1 VADLRFVL
9 PGTDTIT
16 LSGQTADKLIRAGNG
31 DAALLYLYVL
41 RTGGALDIR
50 DAAKTLNRSEA
61 AVSSSWAFLGNL
73 GLLKYDDAV
82 APPQKD
88 ELPEYTAE
96 DIRRE
101 LDNGTVFAS
110 LVQEVQKL
118 LGRILTSDDLI
129 RLFGIYDTL
138 GLPPEVIFQLISYCI
153 YEFRKKYEHHQER
166 HKRMPSMRYIEK
178 AAYTWEREGIFTL
191 EQAEQYL
198 KRLES
203 KQSMTEEVKRCLQIR
218 DRALSASERKYIES
232 WLELG
237 YTPEIIEIA
246 YDKTVLKTGRLAWSY
261 MDSIITSWHQ
271 KGLRTAEDVL
281 RKDVKGPPP
290 QKAAPKKTAPAANG
304 LADYERMKKYL
315 EKLREE

>member
-1 VADLRFVL
+1 
-9 PGTDTIT
+9 
-16 LSGQTADKLIRAGNG
+16 LSGQTRKNSSAPATAT
-31 DAALLYLYVL
+31 AALLYLYVL

-61 AVSSSWAFLGNL
+61 AVSSSWAFLGKL
-73 GLLKYDDAV
+73 GLLKYDDSV

-129 RLFGIYDTL
+129 RLFGIYDNL

-153 YEFRKKYEHHQER
+153 YEFRKKYENHQER
-166 HKRMPSMRYIEK
+166 NRRMPSMRYIEK

-203 KQSMTEEVKRCLQIR
+203 KQSMTEDVKRCLQIR
-218 DRALSASERKYIES
+218 DRALSSGERKYIES
-232 WLELG
+232 WLDLL
-237 YTPEIIEIA
+237 YPEMIEIA
-246 YDKTVLKTGRLAWSY
+246 YDKTVLKTGRCVELY
-261 MDSIITSWHQ
+261 DSIITCWHQ
-271 KGLRTAEDVL
+271 RACALCDIL
-281 RKDVKGPPP
+281 RKDVKGPLP